1 MQRAGTRTLPPP
13 LHRRRCRDCRR
24 RAGVQWR
31 SGAVVV
37 HTACLVGSYSIVL
50 ANEANAAQPS
60 LPLLHHTL
68 QCAPQSDSTGCNHR
82 TRPATPRTLFNLPR
96 YIPFVFYIDS
106 TLLGPTTFN
115 LTQYSISIPT
125 LPIAFRGASTA
136 RDLQAQPG
144 ALRLYRR

>member
-13 LHRRRCRDCRR
+13 LHRRRCRDCGR

-37 HTACLVGSYSIVL
+37 HTAWLVGSYSIVL
-50 ANEANAAQPS
+50 ANEANAGQPS

-68 QCAPQSDSTGCNHR
+68 QCAPQSDSTGRKHR
-82 TRPATPRTLFNLPR
+82 TPATPRTLSNFTR
-96 YIPFVFYIDS
+96 YIPFVFYRLY
-106 TLLGPTTFN
+106 TTTTFN

-144 ALRLYRR
+144 ALRLFGGG